1 MSTQNTIGVIDLFCG
16 IGGLSHGMF
25 KEGFDI
31 IAGFDIDDT
40 CKYAY
45 ENNNK
50 SKFYNQDIKTVTIEQ
65 INNLFANYDIK
76 VLAGCAPCQPF
87 SSYAFKVKDK
97 DKNKYDLLVV
107 IFVHGC
113 FWHGHTCKAGHLPTS
128 NLDYWKLKI
137 EKNIERDRK
146 KNEELEM
153 QGWNV
158 IVVWQCEVKTLK
170 NRHQRL
176 FTLVLEIMNNKMKT
190 L

>member
-1 MSTQNTIGVIDLFCG
+1 MD
-16 IGGLSHGMF
+16 
-25 KEGFDI
+25 
-31 IAGFDIDDT
+31 
-40 CKYAY
+40 
-45 ENNNK
+45 
-50 SKFYNQDIKTVTIEQ
+50 
-65 INNLFANYDIK
+65 NL
-76 VLAGCAPCQPF
+76 
-87 SSYAFKVKDK
+87 
-97 DKNKYDLLVV
+97 DKNKRSCLMAKIKQKNTEPEIIVRHFLYSKGFRYRINLKSLPGSPDIVLPKYKTV

-176 FTLVLEIMNNKMKT
+176 FTLVLEITNNKMKT

>member
-1 MSTQNTIGVIDLFCG
+1 
-16 IGGLSHGMF
+16 
-25 KEGFDI
+25 
-31 IAGFDIDDT
+31 
-40 CKYAY
+40 
-45 ENNNK
+45 
-50 SKFYNQDIKTVTIEQ
+50 
-65 INNLFANYDIK
+65 
-76 VLAGCAPCQPF
+76 
-87 SSYAFKVKDK
+87 
-97 DKNKYDLLVV
+97 
-107 IFVHGC
+107 
-113 FWHGHTCKAGHLPTS
+113 
-128 NLDYWKLKI
+128 LKI

>member
-1 MSTQNTIGVIDLFCG
+1 MD
-16 IGGLSHGMF
+16 
-25 KEGFDI
+25 
-31 IAGFDIDDT
+31 
-40 CKYAY
+40 
-45 ENNNK
+45 
-50 SKFYNQDIKTVTIEQ
+50 
-65 INNLFANYDIK
+65 NL
-76 VLAGCAPCQPF
+76 
-87 SSYAFKVKDK
+87 
-97 DKNKYDLLVV
+97 DKNKRSCLMAKIKQKNTEPEIIVRHFLYSKGFRYRINLKSLPGSPDIVLPKYKTV

-137 EKNIERDRK
+137 EKNIERDSK
-146 KNEELEM
+146 INEELEM

>member
-1 MSTQNTIGVIDLFCG
+1 MD
-16 IGGLSHGMF
+16 
-25 KEGFDI
+25 
-31 IAGFDIDDT
+31 
-40 CKYAY
+40 
-45 ENNNK
+45 
-50 SKFYNQDIKTVTIEQ
+50 
-65 INNLFANYDIK
+65 NL
-76 VLAGCAPCQPF
+76 
-87 SSYAFKVKDK
+87 
-97 DKNKYDLLVV
+97 DKNKRSCLMAKIKQKNTEPEIIVRHFLYSKGFRYRINLKSLPGSPDIVLPKYKTV

-128 NLDYWKLKI
+128 NLDSWNLKI

>member
-1 MSTQNTIGVIDLFCG
+1 M
-16 IGGLSHGMF
+16 
-25 KEGFDI
+25 
-31 IAGFDIDDT
+31 
-40 CKYAY
+40 
-45 ENNNK
+45 
-50 SKFYNQDIKTVTIEQ
+50 
-65 INNLFANYDIK
+65 
-76 VLAGCAPCQPF
+76 
-87 SSYAFKVKDK
+87 DK
-97 DKNKYDLLVV
+97 LDKNKRSCLMAKIKQKNTEPEIIVRHFLYSKGFRYRINLKSLPGSPDIVLPKYKTV

>member
-1 MSTQNTIGVIDLFCG
+1 MD
-16 IGGLSHGMF
+16 
-25 KEGFDI
+25 
-31 IAGFDIDDT
+31 
-40 CKYAY
+40 
-45 ENNNK
+45 
-50 SKFYNQDIKTVTIEQ
+50 
-65 INNLFANYDIK
+65 NL
-76 VLAGCAPCQPF
+76 
-87 SSYAFKVKDK
+87 
-97 DKNKYDLLVV
+97 DKNKRSCLMAKIKQKNTEPEIIVRHFLYSKGFRYRINLKSLPGSPDIVLPKYKTV

-137 EKNIERDRK
+137 EKNIERERK

>member
-97 DKNKYDLLVV
+97 DKNKYDL
-107 IFVHGC
+107 
-113 FWHGHTCKAGHLPTS
+113 
-128 NLDYWKLKI
+128 
-137 EKNIERDRK
+137 R
-146 KNEELEM
+146 
-153 QGWNV
+153 
-158 IVVWQCEVKTLK
+158 
-170 NRHQRL
+170 
-176 FTLVLEIMNNKMKT
+176 LEIMETRRRATDKRYYRI
-190 L
+190 LP

>member
-1 MSTQNTIGVIDLFCG
+1 MD
-16 IGGLSHGMF
+16 
-25 KEGFDI
+25 
-31 IAGFDIDDT
+31 
-40 CKYAY
+40 
-45 ENNNK
+45 
-50 SKFYNQDIKTVTIEQ
+50 
-65 INNLFANYDIK
+65 NL
-76 VLAGCAPCQPF
+76 
-87 SSYAFKVKDK
+87 
-97 DKNKYDLLVV
+97 DKNKRSCLMAKIKQKNTEPEIIVRHFLYSKGFRYRINLKSLPGSPDIVLPKYKTV

-176 FTLVLEIMNNKMKT
+176 FTLVLEIINNKMKT

>member
-1 MSTQNTIGVIDLFCG
+1 MD
-16 IGGLSHGMF
+16 
-25 KEGFDI
+25 
-31 IAGFDIDDT
+31 
-40 CKYAY
+40 
-45 ENNNK
+45 
-50 SKFYNQDIKTVTIEQ
+50 
-65 INNLFANYDIK
+65 NL
-76 VLAGCAPCQPF
+76 
-87 SSYAFKVKDK
+87 
-97 DKNKYDLLVV
+97 DKNKRSCLMAKIKQKNTEPEIIVRHFLYSKGFRYRINLKSLPGSPDIVLPKYKTV

>member
-1 MSTQNTIGVIDLFCG
+1 MD
-16 IGGLSHGMF
+16 
-25 KEGFDI
+25 
-31 IAGFDIDDT
+31 
-40 CKYAY
+40 
-45 ENNNK
+45 
-50 SKFYNQDIKTVTIEQ
+50 
-65 INNLFANYDIK
+65 NL
-76 VLAGCAPCQPF
+76 
-87 SSYAFKVKDK
+87 
-97 DKNKYDLLVV
+97 DKNKRSCLMAKIKQKNTEPEIIVRHFLYSKGFRYRINLKSLTGSPDIVLPKYKTV

>member
-1 MSTQNTIGVIDLFCG
+1 MD
-16 IGGLSHGMF
+16 
-25 KEGFDI
+25 
-31 IAGFDIDDT
+31 
-40 CKYAY
+40 
-45 ENNNK
+45 
-50 SKFYNQDIKTVTIEQ
+50 
-65 INNLFANYDIK
+65 NL
-76 VLAGCAPCQPF
+76 
-87 SSYAFKVKDK
+87 
-97 DKNKYDLLVV
+97 DKNKRSCLMAKIKQKNTEPEIIVRHFLYSKGFRYRINLKSLPGSPDIVLPKYKTV

-158 IVVWQCEVKTLK
+158 IVVWQCEVKQLK

>member
-1 MSTQNTIGVIDLFCG
+1 MD
-16 IGGLSHGMF
+16 
-25 KEGFDI
+25 
-31 IAGFDIDDT
+31 
-40 CKYAY
+40 
-45 ENNNK
+45 
-50 SKFYNQDIKTVTIEQ
+50 
-65 INNLFANYDIK
+65 NL
-76 VLAGCAPCQPF
+76 
-87 SSYAFKVKDK
+87 
-97 DKNKYDLLVV
+97 DKNKRSCLMAKIKQKNTEPEIIVRHFLYSKGFRYRINLKSLPGSPDIVLPKYKTV

-158 IVVWQCEVKTLK
+158 IVVWQCEVKILK

>member
-1 MSTQNTIGVIDLFCG
+1 MD
-16 IGGLSHGMF
+16 
-25 KEGFDI
+25 
-31 IAGFDIDDT
+31 
-40 CKYAY
+40 
-45 ENNNK
+45 
-50 SKFYNQDIKTVTIEQ
+50 
-65 INNLFANYDIK
+65 NL
-76 VLAGCAPCQPF
+76 
-87 SSYAFKVKDK
+87 
-97 DKNKYDLLVV
+97 DKNKRSCLMAKIKQKNTEPEIIVRHFLYSKGFRYRINLKSLPGSPDIVLPKYKTV

-113 FWHGHTCKAGHLPTS
+113 FWHGHTCKAGHLTTS

>member
-1 MSTQNTIGVIDLFCG
+1 MD
-16 IGGLSHGMF
+16 
-25 KEGFDI
+25 
-31 IAGFDIDDT
+31 
-40 CKYAY
+40 
-45 ENNNK
+45 
-50 SKFYNQDIKTVTIEQ
+50 
-65 INNLFANYDIK
+65 NL
-76 VLAGCAPCQPF
+76 
-87 SSYAFKVKDK
+87 
-97 DKNKYDLLVV
+97 DKNKRSCLMAKIKQKNTEPEIIVRHFLYSKGFRYRINLKSLPGSPDIVLPKYKTV

-153 QGWNV
+153 KGWNV